1 MQAVCPVD
9 PTHKAFFAAG
19 TRDVACMTC
28 HEVYR
33 ETKAARE
40 SKPKRANKYGA
51 VKVETSL
58 GRADSLK
65 EGARLEA
72 LRLLETAGE
81 ITDLIAH
88 PSFDLIAWSPAGPR
102 IIGRYTADAG
112 YRERGR
118 PVVEDVKSE
127 ATRKRQD
134 YSLRRRI
141 FLANNPHIEFR
152 ET

>member
-1 MQAVCPVD
+1 MTATCPVD
-9 PTHKAFFAAG
+9 PKHRAFRQSGGDGIACIDCQKLSKA
-19 TRDVACMTC
+19 
-28 HEVYR
+28 
-33 ETKAARE
+33 KIARG
-40 SKPKRANKYGA
+40 NKYNA
-51 VKVETSL
+51 VKVDTPL
-58 GRADSLK
+58 GTADSGK
-65 EGARLEA
+65 EGARLRELMLMQA
-72 LRLLETAGE
+72 AGE

-112 YRERGR
+112 YREKGR
-118 PVVEDVKSE
+118 AIVEDTKSE

-141 FLANNPHIEFR
+141 FCANHPEIEHR